1 MTSWFCHYRY
11 LLVKLLTSM
20 TVAGFSMP
28 LKDIPTSLKL
38 HHSGNTDD
46 GSIDG
51 VICKWSLCI
60 DNSGF
65 FAHYTNANSVHTIT
79 CLWEAIC
86 YLWINVCMLECVCCV
101 LMCMLYRGGYT
112 CVCVRATCVCIMCTM
127 CVCVCVYYVYV
138 LTIHVWG
145 PDGTLTCTSEVLP
158 QENLLVVTLSIGVVH
173 YCPNGL

>member
-65 FAHYTNANSVHTIT
+65 FAQYTNANSVTYNH
-79 CLWEAIC
+79 LLMGG
-86 YLWINVCMLECVCCV
+86 YLLFVDKCVHAWMRVLCTHVYVVQGGVYVCVCACYMCV
-101 LMCMLYRGGYT
+101 HYVYY
-112 CVCVRATCVCIMCTM
+112 V
-127 CVCVCVYYVYV
+127 CVCVCVLRVCADYPC
-138 LTIHVWG
+138 LRPRW
-145 PDGTLTCTSEVLP
+145 DF
-158 QENLLVVTLSIGVVH
+158 NLYFWSPAPGKFA
-173 YCPNGL
+173 CGDS